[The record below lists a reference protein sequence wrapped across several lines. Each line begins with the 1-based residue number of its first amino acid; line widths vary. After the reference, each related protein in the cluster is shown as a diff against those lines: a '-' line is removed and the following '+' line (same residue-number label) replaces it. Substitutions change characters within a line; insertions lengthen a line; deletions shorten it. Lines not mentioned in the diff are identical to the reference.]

1 MPDFRSHLGIE
12 SCERLPA
19 PDWLKSHLLGDAYEF
34 ASELPPDELR
44 ERISECKRETRN
56 GHVFNGTIRTNTLRL
71 MPGSSNSALTSV
83 DRSAIC
89 HMTGEQGGTNVICRD
104 ALPVWSL
111 ATLAISFAALIAIPL
126 VVLFVRLILNGFD
139 VLETAVLF
147 GVPLIS
153 SVGFRKQLGSLARGD
168 SQSAMPALM
177 KCLGSFQAMRAD

>member
-19 PDWLKSHLLGDAYEF
+19 PDWLKARLLGDEHEF
-34 ASELPPDELR
+34 VAEVPPDQLR
-44 ERISECKRETRN
+44 KRITECRGDARN
-56 GHVFNGTIRTNTLRL
+56 KHGFNGAIRTNSLRL

-83 DRSAIC
+83 DRSLIC
-89 HMTGEQGGTNVICRD
+89 QVTTAPGGSHIICRD

-139 VLETAVLF
+139 VLETAVLL